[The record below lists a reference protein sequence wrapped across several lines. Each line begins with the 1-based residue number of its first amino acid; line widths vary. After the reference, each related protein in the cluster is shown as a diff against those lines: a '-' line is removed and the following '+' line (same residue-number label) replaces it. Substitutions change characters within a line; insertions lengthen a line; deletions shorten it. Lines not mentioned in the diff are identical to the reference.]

1 MLLGMLLPLVL
12 DLGITSYYMYFPVQ
26 VGAAQQYNFSLR
38 GYQPLLQWAQRHTA
52 DMHAPPP
59 RAAHETL
66 VSNGNNHTLEV
77 GRTGWREGRGVRR
90 GVVENCDFVKNLHS

>member
-1 MLLGMLLPLVL
+1 MSYPRYPL
-12 DLGITSYYMYFPVQ
+12 VQ

-38 GYQPLLQWAQRHTA
+38 GYQPLLQWVQRHTE

-66 VSNGNNHTLEV
+66 VTNGGNHTLEV
-77 GRTGWREGRGVRR
+77 RSRLAGMRVG
-90 GVVENCDFVKNLHS
+90 